1 MYINAAANRRE
12 GLEATPVNK
21 ASGALL
27 VNIGGSGNLYSP
39 WSLIKMFWSFPL
51 PTLVTLCQI
60 IVSIL
65 TKARAAKVPNV
76 LGDRKQRPAFTYNS
90 ERLKTSQDSVCEVN
104 TQKRFVRLRE

>member
-39 WSLIKMFWSFPL
+39 WSLIKMF
-51 PTLVTLCQI
+51 
-60 IVSIL
+60 
-65 TKARAAKVPNV
+65 
-76 LGDRKQRPAFTYNS
+76 
-90 ERLKTSQDSVCEVN
+90 
-104 TQKRFVRLRE
+104 